1 VFTHLNSQTEGTTK
15 EVQTWQAWE
24 EMSKE
29 RSSPCVR
36 SDASNEEVMRVRDVN
51 MLLVDVHISP
61 NCQSDT
67 HVIGHMAVDEK

>member
-1 VFTHLNSQTEGTTK
+1 VFTHLNSQTEGATK

-29 RSSPCVR
+29 RSSSCVR
-36 SDASNEEVMRVRDVN
+36 SDASNEEIMRAPDVN

-61 NCQSDT
+61 NCQSYT
-67 HVIGHMAVDEK
+67 NVMGHMAVNEK